1 MVYCSTASEEMT
13 LPTPPPEAMAPSYS
27 YELELHNSNSPNG
40 NSSLVEYQYIKG
52 SSLEETPASS
62 PSGSDGST
70 EEAQTLIV
78 KEDDAVLDTAASPK
92 TIKSESV
99 DEDEAP
105 KNVKMP
111 QSKSNLPHSPAHWFK
126 QTGFV

>member
-27 YELELHNSNSPNG
+27 YQLRDSNSPIDGNG
-40 NSSLVEYQYIKG
+40 SLVEYQYIKG

-70 EEAQTLIV
+70 EEAQNSIV
-78 KEDDAVLDTAASPK
+78 KEDDAVLDSATSP
-92 TIKSESV
+92 TTVKSENLDSS

-111 QSKSNLPHSPAHWFK
+111 QSKSH
-126 QTGFV
+126 